1 MLSTHVNLYARVF
14 YYIQFI
20 YTFIGLK
27 WTQTRQAFSFCLQS
41 RRTTVKTK
49 LKCSCKLY
57 IGYPKEVLCPDHL
70 SISLSSSYC
79 GYAKHSY
86 FINSAPKIFVILIC
100 LTLISFDILSASTL
114 YCECSKPTAKFKQG
128 TDNKHNTFRTV
139 IILKIRNE
147 IA

>member
-1 MLSTHVNLYARVF
+1 MLSTHVNLYAWVF

-57 IGYPKEVLCPDHL
+57 IGYPKEVLCPHHL
-70 SISLSSSYC
+70 SISLTSSYC
-79 GYAKHSY
+79 GYA
-86 FINSAPKIFVILIC
+86 
-100 LTLISFDILSASTL
+100 
-114 YCECSKPTAKFKQG
+114 
-128 TDNKHNTFRTV
+128 
-139 IILKIRNE
+139 
-147 IA
+147 